1 MCDGEAAEDCEI
13 INYAE
18 YESLVNDQTV
28 KLNEKFSILAH
39 EMDVKKEACVET
51 CRKDP
56 RISFDDTLNNFF
68 SQVQKI
74 IQDLNLI
81 QKESE
86 KEGLLFGPQDHS
98 TISDKDAVICQSFS
112 ENNYHVVLSNENRS
126 VKSERFNENHRGYCF
141 LEHPK
146 LSNMDILIWT
156 LKISKFKIGDVGKV
170 MLYKL

>member
-1 MCDGEAAEDCEI
+1 MLQSVLTKLVKWHIFGAIETIDLRNFRI
-13 INYAE
+13 F
-18 YESLVNDQTV
+18 ES
-28 KLNEKFSILAH
+28 
-39 EMDVKKEACVET
+39 
-51 CRKDP
+51 
-56 RISFDDTLNNFF
+56 
-68 SQVQKI
+68 
-74 IQDLNLI
+74 DLNLI

-86 KEGLLFGPQDHS
+86 KVGPLDNDGEFIDNNLFGPEDQT

-126 VKSERFNENHRGYCF
+126 VKSERLNENHRGYCF

-170 MLYKL
+170 VLNII